1 METIG
6 VIGLGKMGKPIA
18 GHMLKAGYRV
28 VVHNRSQGS
37 VEELVAAGAAKAGTP
52 REVASKCDVVITSLP
67 DAPTVEAVCLGPNG
81 IHSGARQNSILID
94 TSTNHPETSKR
105 IASSLRQCG
114 MDALDAPVSGGEPG
128 AIAGTLSVM
137 VGGDEAV
144 FHRAIPVLETF
155 GRTITYMGPSGS
167 GQLTKLANQI
177 IVALNYAAM
186 GEGLVLGA
194 KAGLDPEKL
203 LRVFLGGQ
211 AQSRCLELKGEKVIN
226 GDYEPGGR
234 LMLHIKDLQYA
245 LDTAKSYGVPLLFT
259 SLVQQCFEATKAAGR
274 GEWDHSAVITLLED
288 LAGTKIR
295 KR

>member
-18 GHMLKAGYRV
+18 RHMLNAGYRV
-28 VVHNRSQGS
+28 IVHNRSQGA
-37 VEELVAAGAAKAGTP
+37 VEELVAAGAAKATTP
-52 REVASKCDVVITSLP
+52 REVAARSNVVITSLP
-67 DAPTVEAVCLGPNG
+67 DAPTVEAVCLGIG
-81 IHSGARQNSILID
+81 GVWEAATKDSILID
-94 TSTNHPETSKR
+94 TSTNHPETSRR
-105 IASSLRQCG
+105 IASSLAQRG
-114 MDALDAPVSGGEPG
+114 MHALDAPVSGGEPG
-128 AIAGTLSVM
+128 AIAGTLSIM
-137 VGGDEAV
+137 VGGDEGA
-144 FHRAIPVLETF
+144 FQRAIPVLERF

-194 KAGLDPEKL
+194 KTGLDPEKL

-226 GDYEPGGR
+226 GNYEPGGR

-274 GEWDHSAVITLLED
+274 GDWDHSAVITLLED

>member
-6 VIGLGKMGKPIA
+6 VIGLGKMGRPIA
-18 GHMLKAGYRV
+18 HHMLKAAYRV
-28 VVHNRSQGS
+28 VVHNRSQAA
-37 VEELVAAGAAKAGTP
+37 VEELVAAGAAKANTP
-52 REVASKCDVVITSLP
+52 REVAAKCDFVITSLP
-67 DAPTVEAVCLGPNG
+67 DAPTVEAVCLGPDG
-81 IHSGARQNSILID
+81 IRSGAIQDSILID
-94 TSTNHPETSKR
+94 TSTNHPETSRR
-105 IASSLRQCG
+105 IALSLRERK
-114 MDALDAPVSGGEPG
+114 MHALDAPVSGGEPG
-128 AIAGTLSVM
+128 AIAGTLSIM
-137 VGGDEAV
+137 VGGDEHV
-144 FHRAIPVLETF
+144 FQRATPVLERF

-226 GDYEPGGR
+226 GNYEPGGR
-234 LMLHIKDLQYA
+234 LRLHIKDLQYA
-245 LDTAKSYGVPLLFT
+245 LDTAESYGVPLLFT
-259 SLVQQCFEATKAAGR
+259 SLVQQCFEAAKAAGR
-274 GEWDHSAVITLLED
+274 GDWDHSAVITLLED